1 LTEVDRLL
9 RSRFGSNLTLIA
21 ASAALPAAVMHFF
34 VSEDKAPVT
43 AVQHL
48 FIMAIGSSIAA
59 LSSLAL
65 MLAGFRQRETRAVVA
80 GGAFAAMTLILLI
93 HGLATPGVILGQN
106 GVVAVAGGLAL
117 PVGGAILTLAALPAL
132 RGPRHLRTVA
142 LGLTGLLALIAALG
156 LAGFLVPQDVPNV
169 PGYESP
175 EAIVL
180 LVVGTLF
187 FLTVASRAVRTF
199 ALTRRSADLVVIVGI
214 VWLGVALVPVLVLDP
229 YTWVWWCGHALELL
243 GVTLV
248 GVPVALDVHR
258 GRPSHPLV
266 GDLPAAEL
274 VAEEEAFLGARVRVL
289 MARLEAKDVS
299 TEEHTR
305 RVAEWAVQIGEQL
318 GLAPGRLRD
327 LALAGLLHD
336 IGKLSTPD
344 AILTKPGRL
353 TDAEMDVIKR
363 HPVHGDDLAA
373 SSATPS
379 GSAAASAATTSA
391 STAAATPT
399 ACAATRSTWR
409 PASSPSPTSGTRSSR
424 PASTAGPG
432 RPSARWACS
441 STRPAAASTSA
452 ASARC
457 APSRAWSPKRAPRRR
472 SPPDVCTVAI
482 RGTRDKCPVNDRRV
496 PRLVGGPRS
505 EASWPPNSSARSSS
519 SCSARARWRWRC
531 RRSTNQDAARRSS
544 RPAAIGCSSAG
555 AGAWRSPS
563 ASTSPVGSPARI

>member
-1 LTEVDRLL
+1 MPPEVDRLL

-59 LSSLAL
+59 LSSIAL
-65 MLAGFRQRETRAVVA
+65 MLAGFRRRETRAVVA

-142 LGLTGLLALIAALG
+142 LGLVGLLAFIVALG
-156 LAGFLVPQDVPNV
+156 VVGFLAPQDVPNV

-180 LVVGTLF
+180 LAVGVLF
-187 FLTVASRAVRTF
+187 FLIVASRAVRTF
-199 ALTRRSADLVVIVGI
+199 ALTRRSADLVVIIGI

-274 VAEEEAFLGARVRVL
+274 VAGEEAFLGARVRVL

-336 IGKLSTPD
+336 IGKLSTPH

-363 HPVHGDDLAA
+363 HPVHGDDLARELGYPEQIRRGVRGHHERLDGSGYPDGLRGEQIDLETRILA
-373 SSATPS
+373 VADVWDALVSPRVYRGAWTPERAMALLVDEA
-379 GSAAASAATTSA
+379 GTGFDERCVGALRAITGVEPEAAT
-391 STAAATPT
+391 AAPL
-399 ACAATRSTWR
+399 
-409 PASSPSPTSGTRSSR
+409 
-424 PASTAGPG
+424 
-432 RPSARWACS
+432 
-441 STRPAAASTSA
+441 
-452 ASARC
+452 
-457 APSRAWSPKRAPRRR
+457 
-472 SPPDVCTVAI
+472 VA
-482 RGTRDKCPVNDRRV
+482 
-496 PRLVGGPRS
+496 
-505 EASWPPNSSARSSS
+505 
-519 SCSARARWRWRC
+519 
-531 RRSTNQDAARRSS
+531 
-544 RPAAIGCSSAG
+544 
-555 AGAWRSPS
+555 
-563 ASTSPVGSPARI
+563 

>member
-1 LTEVDRLL
+1 MPPEVDRLL

-59 LSSLAL
+59 LSSIAL

-142 LGLTGLLALIAALG
+142 LGLVGLLAFIVALG
-156 LAGFLVPQDVPNV
+156 VVGFLAPQDVPNV

-180 LVVGTLF
+180 LVVGVLF

-199 ALTRRSADLVVIVGI
+199 ALTRRSADLVVIIGI

-274 VAEEEAFLGARVRVL
+274 VAGEEAFLGARVRVL

-336 IGKLSTPD
+336 IGKLSTPH

-363 HPVHGDDLAA
+363 HPVHGDDLARELGYPEQIRRGVRGHHERLDGSGYPDGLRGEQIDLETRILA
-373 SSATPS
+373 VADVWDALVSPRVYRGAWTPERAMALLVDEA
-379 GSAAASAATTSA
+379 GTGFDARCVGALRAITGVEPEAAT
-391 STAAATPT
+391 AAPL
-399 ACAATRSTWR
+399 AA
-409 PASSPSPTSGTRSSR
+409 
-424 PASTAGPG
+424 
-432 RPSARWACS
+432 
-441 STRPAAASTSA
+441 
-452 ASARC
+452 
-457 APSRAWSPKRAPRRR
+457 
-472 SPPDVCTVAI
+472 
-482 RGTRDKCPVNDRRV
+482 
-496 PRLVGGPRS
+496 
-505 EASWPPNSSARSSS
+505 
-519 SCSARARWRWRC
+519 
-531 RRSTNQDAARRSS
+531 
-544 RPAAIGCSSAG
+544 
-555 AGAWRSPS
+555 
-563 ASTSPVGSPARI
+563 